1 MQLQLQNFSTL
12 VQNMAASVQ
21 GSARVLLDLT
31 AGSVLRAILEANAS
45 IALWLQW
52 IAVQILAA
60 TRAATSN
67 GPDLDTWVADFGLAR
82 LPGRSATANLT
93 FARFTPGFAASIP
106 VGAQVKSGDATVT
119 FTVLADAA
127 NPAFSP
133 ITATYTVAA
142 SATSLTVPAQAAFAG
157 VTGNVAAGSLSL
169 LATAMPGIDT
179 VTNAAAA
186 SGGLDAEPDAALRT
200 RFTNFIDS
208 RSRATPAAVAFTVQ
222 SLQQGLTYVLAEN
235 TDPSG
240 AARLGFFTVTVD
252 DGSGFPPATT
262 IAAVSAALE
271 NVRPIGTQFAVQPP
285 AVFIATIALTIT
297 TPAASHATA
306 QANVAAAIAVYVSS
320 LTIGAPLPLSRL
332 AAIAYAADPSVTNVS
347 AITID
352 GAAADLVPPRSSI
365 IKPGAVTVD

>member
-52 IAVQILAA
+52 IAIQILAA

-67 GPDLDTWVADFGLAR
+67 GADLDTWVADFGLAR
-82 LPGRSATANLT
+82 LPGHSAATNIT
-93 FARFTPGFAASIP
+93 FARFTPGFAANIP

-119 FTVLADAA
+119 FAVLADPT

-133 ITATYTVAA
+133 ITAAYTVAA
-142 SATSLTVPAQAAFAG
+142 SAPSLTVPAQAVLAG

-179 VTNAAAA
+179 VTNATAA
-186 SGGLDAEPDAALRT
+186 SGGLDAEPDSALRS

-208 RSRATPAAVAFTVQ
+208 RSRATPAAIAFTIQ
-222 SLQQGLTYVLAEN
+222 SLQQGLSYVLAEN

-240 AARLGFFTVTVD
+240 AARIGFFTVTVD

-285 AVFIATIALTIT
+285 TVLTATIALTIT
-297 TPAASHATA
+297 TSVASHAVA
-306 QANVAAAIAVYVSS
+306 QTNVAAAITAYVST
-320 LTIGAPLPLSRL
+320 LAIGAPLPLSRL

-347 AITID
+347 AATIN
-352 GAAADLVPPRSSI
+352 GAGDLVPPPSSI
-365 IKPGAVTVD
+365 IKPGTVTVD